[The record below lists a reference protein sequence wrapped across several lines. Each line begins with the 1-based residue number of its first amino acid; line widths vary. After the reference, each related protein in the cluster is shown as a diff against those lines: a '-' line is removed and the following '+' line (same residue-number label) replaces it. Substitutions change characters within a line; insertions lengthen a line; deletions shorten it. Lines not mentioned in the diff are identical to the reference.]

1 MKWISLSETLQR
13 SEPGDY
19 LISRS
24 LRPENGMYDYR
35 AWCGSP
41 SELVLEIRAH
51 DEHQDRSE
59 AIGRCKQA
67 CLEHMGARGGD
78 EGGEAF
84 QSSAIARAP

>member
-13 SEPGDY
+13 SEAGDY

-24 LRPENGMYDYR
+24 LRAENGMFDYR
-35 AWCGSP
+35 AWCASP

-67 CLEHMGARGGD
+67 CEEHKGAR
-78 EGGEAF
+78 EGASVGADF
-84 QSSAIARAP
+84 ARAP